1 MEKVM
6 TVKGNPGLLRKF
18 HSIRNIPTAAKAP
31 TYTLAIDP
39 SVTNIFI
46 VIDEDGG
53 RASKSK
59 MS

>member
-1 MEKVM
+1 M
-6 TVKGNPGLLRKF
+6 TGKGTAGVLRIF
-18 HSIRNIPTAAKAP
+18 HSVWNIPAAEKQPICKLTMDLSA
-31 TYTLAIDP
+31 
-39 SVTNIFI
+39 TNIFI

>member
-1 MEKVM
+1 MEKVI
-6 TVKGNPGLLRKF
+6 TGKGTAGIVCIF
-18 HSIRNIPTAAKAP
+18 HSISNIPTAAKAP
-31 TYTLAIDP
+31 TCTLTIDP
-39 SVTNIFI
+39 SVTNVFI